1 MFIKEWGIFFLFFVL
16 VLINYCKNKKN
27 LENIEYILI
36 YRVDWLILV
45 KCDYIIYNFVKLK
58 IIKMCFVYIVL
69 NFMKICY
76 LFFVYNNVYKV
87 EYVYVILIWY

>member
-1 MFIKEWGIFFLFFVL
+1 MRDFFLFFGL
-16 VLINYCKNKKN
+16 VLINYCKNKKKF
-27 LENIEYILI
+27 ENIEYILI

-69 NFMKICY
+69 NLMMICY
-76 LFFVYNNVYKV
+76 LFFVYNNVYEV
-87 EYVYVILIWY
+87 EYVYIILIWY